1 MVAAHEG
8 TKVTDHTPEDPTRTH
23 EETPTSE
30 VVQRIRI
37 EGRSIWMV
45 IGAILATLVALSMIN
60 SASHLLGLV
69 AFSFFLSLALQPL
82 VMRIVHRFGW
92 RRGAAVGVIY
102 VAFIVGAI
110 LLVAI
115 LIPAIVT
122 LADAIQENAAAWIDS
137 ADSWLEDTFG
147 LSFASGSVGSTT
159 GDLGGALDDWATGAA
174 GNLIGF
180 AASGIGLVFDLA
192 TIAMFTFYFT
202 ADAQRFQ
209 RSILG
214 LLPESMQYRVGW
226 TWDQAIVQTGGYFYS
241 RVILMVINGFGF
253 FVTMV
258 IVGVPVTLS
267 IALAAFGGFVAA
279 FIPAIGTY
287 LGSAVPIAVTLA
299 LQGLIPAL
307 VVLGYAL
314 VYQQVENYWLS
325 PKISSNTMSLNG
337 AVAFGG
343 ALAGGAIAGP
353 IGAFVALP
361 VAALITAFV
370 SNFAPHSE
378 VVYEFE
384 YDAHVQAAREAAQ
397 ARKASRQRFSR
408 KKAAV
413 SDG

>member
-1 MVAAHEG
+1 
-8 TKVTDHTPEDPTRTH
+8 
-23 EETPTSE
+23 
-30 VVQRIRI
+30 
-37 EGRSIWMV
+37 MV
-45 IGAILATLVALSMIN
+45 IGAILATLFALAMVR

-102 VAFIVGAI
+102 AAGLVGVV

-122 LADAIQENAAAWIDS
+122 LAESIQKNASEWIQS
-137 ADSWLEDTFG
+137 ADDWLKDVFG
-147 LSFASGSVGSTT
+147 LSFNSGSVGDAT
-159 GDLGGALDDWATGAA
+159 GDLGTAVEDWASGAA

-202 ADAQRFQ
+202 ADAPRFQ
-209 RSILG
+209 RTILG
-214 LLPESMQYRVGW
+214 LLPDEMQRRVGW

-241 RVILMVINGFGF
+241 RVVLMAINGFGF

-258 IVGVPVTLS
+258 IVGMPVSLAIPLS
-267 IALAAFGGFVAA
+267 AFGGFVAA

-287 LGSAVPIAVTLA
+287 LGSAVPVAVTLA
-299 LQGLIPAL
+299 IQGLIPAI

-314 VYQQVENYWLS
+314 VYQQIENYWLS
-325 PKISSNTMSLNG
+325 PKISSNTMALNG

-370 SNFAPHSE
+370 SNFAPHRE

-384 YDAHVQAAREAAQ
+384 YDAHVEAAREAG
-397 ARKASRQRFSR
+397 RSGKSSKRQRR
-408 KKAAV
+408 RPK
-413 SDG
+413 SDGTGS

>member
-1 MVAAHEG
+1 M
-8 TKVTDHTPEDPTRTH
+8 
-23 EETPTSE
+23 
-30 VVQRIRI
+30 
-37 EGRSIWMV
+37 
-45 IGAILATLVALSMIN
+45 
-60 SASHLLGLV
+60 
-69 AFSFFLSLALQPL
+69 
-82 VMRIVHRFGW
+82 
-92 RRGAAVGVIY
+92 
-102 VAFIVGAI
+102 GAI

-122 LADAIQENAAAWIDS
+122 LADSIQENASAWIGS
-137 ADSWLEDTFG
+137 AETWLEDTFG
-147 LSFASGSVGSTT
+147 LSFAAGSVGSTT
-159 GDLGGALDDWATGAA
+159 GDLGRALDDWATGAA

-258 IVGVPVTLS
+258 IVGVPVTLA

-314 VYQQVENYWLS
+314 VYQQIENYWLS
-325 PKISSNTMSLNG
+325 PKISSNTMALNG

-397 ARKASRQRFSR
+397 ARKASKQRFSR
-408 KKAAV
+408 KKAAA